1 MDLAEQFQRDGWVV
15 VRGVVTRDEVA
26 AMAAAFAAL
35 IPDSPH
41 YPSGLFE
48 ITGAAQTHA
57 PLAAI
62 ARDPRFGELAA
73 RALGAL
79 RIQHLQD
86 SLLYKCAGGVGV
98 VEWHRDH
105 TYVGFLVPARVIS
118 LRIALTRETE
128 ASGCMRVVDG
138 SHTWGPRDT
147 VRALSETSV
156 ASLVPALS
164 PSERDALATARPLE
178 LEPGDVSIH
187 HCLTVH
193 GSGTNVTET
202 ARRTII
208 LRMFDADCR
217 LDRTRL
223 PHGADVYFPCGAG
236 DRLATERF
244 PIVWDGATVD
254 AEP

>member
-1 MDLAEQFQRDGWVV
+1 MDLAEHFERDGSVV
-15 VRGVVTRDEVA
+15 VRSVVPADELA
-26 AMAAAFAAL
+26 AMAALFATL
-35 IPDSPH
+35 IADSPH

-48 ITGAAQTHA
+48 ITGAAQAHA

-62 ARDPRFGELAA
+62 ARDRRFGELAA
-73 RALGAL
+73 RALGAR

-86 SLLYKCAGGVGV
+86 SLLYKCARGAGV

-105 TYVGFLVPARVIS
+105 TYVGFLVPARVIA
-118 LRIALTRETE
+118 LRIALTRDTE

-138 SHTWGPRDT
+138 SHTWGPIDT

-156 ASLVPALS
+156 ASVVPSLS
-164 PSERDALATARPLE
+164 PEQRDALANARALE

-187 HCLTVH
+187 HCLTLH
-193 GSGTNVTET
+193 GSGPNHSDA

-208 LRMFDADCR
+208 LRMFDAECR
-217 LDRTRL
+217 LDRSRL
-223 PHGADVYFPCGAG
+223 PAGADAYFPCDAD

-244 PIVWDGATVD
+244 PIVW
-254 AEP
+254 